1 MNECSFDY
9 ICPVVCTGRSK
20 DCHAT
25 CERFKRFRELRE
37 AERQK
42 LYFEAQTDPIVLR
55 SARIK
60 QERRFPKN
68 RF

>member
-37 AERQK
+37 AERRRMH
-42 LYFEAQTDPIVLR
+42 LEAQTDPNVLK
-55 SARIK
+55 A
-60 QERRFPKN
+60 ERAKKETRFNK
-68 RF
+68 